1 MDLIA
6 SSRQKVAVG
15 GSEFIFEP
23 GDAIRTEHSCKFT
36 LEDLQQLAAS
46 AQMVLSHHW
55 LDSRGLFCLA
65 LLEPA

>member
-6 SSRQKVAVG
+6 STRQAVTVG
-15 GSEFIFEP
+15 GREFIFES
-23 GDAIRTEHSCKFT
+23 GDAIRSEHSCKFT
-36 LEDLQQLAAS
+36 LDDLQQLAAS
-46 AQMVLSHHW
+46 AQMALSHHW